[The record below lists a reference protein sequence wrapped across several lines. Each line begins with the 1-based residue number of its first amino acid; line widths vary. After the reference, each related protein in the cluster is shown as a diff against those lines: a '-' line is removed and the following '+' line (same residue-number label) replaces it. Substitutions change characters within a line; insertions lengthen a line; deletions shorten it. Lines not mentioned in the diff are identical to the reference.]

1 MVATPVTRAQST
13 LCRPNQSQSSTYTQ
27 AHKMEVKLT
36 AGVVVRMIDK
46 EKREGQ

>member
-1 MVATPVTRAQST
+1 MVATPVTPAKVH
-13 LCRPNQSQSSTYTQ
+13 CRPNQSQSSTYTQ

-46 EKREGQ
+46 ETKHHS